1 MTQNTTDN
9 GSTPAPH
16 NPNDMPSVDYKIFVP
31 ALIVV
36 LTISAF
42 LIIFPNVANPVFKTA
57 KTFVTDIFSWLF
69 LLITF
74 GAFIFA
80 LWLAFGRYGH
90 VKLGNKDEAP
100 EYSTVHWIAM
110 MFTCGVGAGLIVWG
124 FAEPLFYLATPPLG
138 IDVGSHE
145 AIEFAHMYPL
155 FHWGISSWA
164 IYAVPAVPIAYLLYV
179 RRIPVLRVSKACEDS
194 LPKAGR
200 DTVKTLIDILIIFGI
215 IGGTATALGLG
226 IPMVSAML
234 AELLGVDDS
243 QYVKFAMLA
252 LWAALFSF
260 SVYRGLKR
268 GIKILADINLVLAFI
283 AITFIFIAG
292 PTLYILKIS
301 VNSVGVFLDNF
312 ARISL
317 WTDPVGNSHFP
328 EDWTV
333 FYWTWY
339 LAFTAF
345 VGLFIA
351 RISRGRTIRQ
361 LILGVLIWG
370 SFGTSIFLMVMGG
383 YALNLE
389 TTGAMNVSAILQ
401 DQGMFVLTAKIL
413 AGLPMGKAVLL
424 LFLVLSTIFYATNV
438 DSAAYVLSSISSKNL
453 RGDQEPPRGNRLV
466 WALLLA
472 LITAGLV
479 VTGDVSTIQ
488 AATIVSALPLVP
500 IVILMCMSLLKWLD
514 EDFSHLAENK
524 ILSLDILEIND
535 SKDTQ
540 KHDE

>member
-1 MTQNTTDN
+1 MRLAANTAE
-9 GSTPAPH
+9 SSS
-16 NPNDMPSVDYKIFVP
+16 PSVDNKIFFP
-31 ALIVV
+31 AIIVV
-36 LTISAF
+36 IALSAF
-42 LIIFPNVANPVFKTA
+42 LIFFPDIAAPTFQKA
-57 KTFVTDIFSWLF
+57 KVFVTDTFSWLF

-74 GAFIFA
+74 SAFIFA

-90 VKLGNKDEAP
+90 VKLGGRDETP

-138 IDVGSHE
+138 IEKGSNQ
-145 AIEFAHMYPL
+145 AVEFAHMYPL

-179 RRIPVLRVSKACEDS
+179 RKIPVLRVSKACEDS
-194 LPKAGR
+194 LPKPGR
-200 DTVKTLIDILIIFGI
+200 DTVKTIIDILIIFGI

-226 IPMVSAML
+226 IPMVSALL
-234 AELLGVDDS
+234 AEFLGVPDS
-243 QYVKFAMLA
+243 KLIKFGMLA
-252 LWAALFSF
+252 LWAAIFSF

-283 AITFIFIAG
+283 AITFIFIVG
-292 PTLYILKIS
+292 PTLFILKIS
-301 VNSVGVFLDNF
+301 VNSIGVYINNF
-312 ARISL
+312 ASISL

-361 LILGVLIWG
+361 LVLGVLFWG
-370 SFGTSIFLMVMGG
+370 ALGTSLFLMVMGG

-389 TTGAMNVSAILQ
+389 TTGAMDVSAILNE
-401 DQGMFVLTAKIL
+401 DGMFVLTAKIL
-413 AGLPMGKAVLL
+413 AGLPFGKLVLL
-424 LFLVLSTIFYATNV
+424 LFLILSTIFYATNV

-453 RGDQEPPRGNRLV
+453 RGDQEPPRSNRLV

-472 LITAGLV
+472 LITAGLI
-479 VTGDVSTIQ
+479 VTGEIKTIQ

-500 IVILMCMSLLKWLD
+500 IVILMCLSLMKWLREDFPELETQNILVLENKD
-514 EDFSHLAENK
+514 ED
-524 ILSLDILEIND
+524 
-535 SKDTQ
+535 
-540 KHDE
+540 

>member
-1 MTQNTTDN
+1 MTSPVDAAQVS
-9 GSTPAPH
+9 GL
-16 NPNDMPSVDYKIFVP
+16 SVDNKVFFP

-36 LTISAF
+36 LALSAF
-42 LIIFPNVANPVFKTA
+42 LIFFPDIAGPAFQEA
-57 KTFVTDIFSWLF
+57 KVFVTDTFSWLF

-74 GAFIFA
+74 SAFIFA

-90 VKLGNKDEAP
+90 VKLGGRDEKP

-138 IDVGSHE
+138 IEKGSNQ
-145 AIEFAHMYPL
+145 AVEFAHMYPL

-179 RRIPVLRVSKACEDS
+179 RKVPVLRVSKACEDS

-200 DTVKTLIDILIIFGI
+200 DVVKTIIDILIIFGI

-226 IPMVSAML
+226 IPMVSALL
-234 AELLGVDDS
+234 AEFLGVPDS
-243 QYVKFAMLA
+243 NLIKFGMLA
-252 LWAALFSF
+252 LWAAIFSF

-283 AITFIFIAG
+283 AIAFIFIVG
-292 PTLYILKIS
+292 PTLFILKIS
-301 VNSVGVFLDNF
+301 ANSVGVFLDNF
-312 ARISL
+312 TSISL
-317 WTDPVGNSHFP
+317 WTDPVGDSHFP

-361 LILGVLIWG
+361 LIVGVLVWG

-389 TTGAMNVSAILQ
+389 TTGVMNVSEILN

-413 AGLPMGKAVLL
+413 AGLPLGKLVLL

-453 RGDQEPPRGNRLV
+453 RGDQEPPRSNRLV

-479 VTGDVSTIQ
+479 VAGEIKTIQ

-500 IVILMCMSLLKWLD
+500 IVILMCNSLIKWLH
-514 EDFSHLAENK
+514 EDFPDLHEK
-524 ILSLDILEIND
+524 HILVLED
-535 SKDTQ
+535 RD
-540 KHDE
+540 